1 MGCRSSKEKLNK
13 EGEKQKMCKIGLS
26 LGKNKLNVQGNFQVG
41 YHSKI
46 ERKYS
51 SVDGI
56 SESGE
61 YEPTLAVIHE
71 KEEGENE

>member
-26 LGKNKLNVQGNFQVG
+26 LGKNKLNVQGNLQIG

-56 SESGE
+56 SEPVK
-61 YEPTLAVIHE
+61 YEPTLAVTYE
-71 KEEGENE
+71 REGEENE